1 MSLKVSE
8 KKAISD
14 PASKKDRI
22 KSMKTKKINML
33 VAAGVI
39 ANKGEKKMPANS

>member
-1 MSLKVSE
+1 VRE

-14 PASKKDRI
+14 PASKKDNMKRI
-22 KSMKTKKINML
+22 MTKNISIV

-39 ANKGEKKMPANS
+39 AKR

>member
-1 MSLKVSE
+1 LYVRE

-14 PASKKDRI
+14 PASKKDNMKSIMTRNIRI
-22 KSMKTKKINML
+22 V

-39 ANKGEKKMPANS
+39 ARK